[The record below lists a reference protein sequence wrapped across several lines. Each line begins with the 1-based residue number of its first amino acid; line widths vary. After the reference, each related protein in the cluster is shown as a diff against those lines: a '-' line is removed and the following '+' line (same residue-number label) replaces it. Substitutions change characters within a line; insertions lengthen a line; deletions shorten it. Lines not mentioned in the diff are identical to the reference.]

1 MNLRDIRDYLKIVV
15 AYLLIWLYLPH
26 VLVYLLRRDVR
37 VHEDLKRFRDGDVI
51 KGSLFTAF
59 MFHIHHNS
67 YFRSL
72 FYHRCGPILGA
83 LIGWYR
89 PGDKYFT
96 ISKTTK
102 IGKGCFFEHPYA
114 TILNAESIGENFFCI
129 QCTTLGNKNE
139 ARPTIGNNVTLGANI
154 IIIGDVCV
162 GNNVTIGAGSV
173 VVKDIPDN
181 CVAVGNPCKPIK
193 FIEFLK

>member
-1 MNLRDIRDYLKIVV
+1 MNLRYFRDYIRIVL
-15 AYLLIWLYLPH
+15 AYFFIWLYLPH
-26 VLVYLLRRDVR
+26 ILVFWGAKGCVIR
-37 VHEDLKRFRDGDVI
+37 EDLKKFREGDVI
-51 KGSLFTAF
+51 KGSLFTTF
-59 MFHIHHNS
+59 IFHLHHNS
-67 YFRSL
+67 YYRSL
-72 FYHRCGPILGA
+72 FYHRCGPILSA

-89 PGDKYFT
+89 PGNKYFT

-129 QCTTLGNKNE
+129 QCTTLGNKNDK
-139 ARPTIGNNVTLGANI
+139 RPTIGNNVTLGANV
-154 IIIGDVCV
+154 IIIGDVHV

-181 CVAVGNPCKPIK
+181 CVVVGNPAKPIK
-193 FIEFLK
+193 FL

>member
-1 MNLRDIRDYLKIVV
+1 MNLRNLRDILKIMT
-15 AYLLIWLYLPH
+15 AYSFIWIYLPH
-26 VLVYLLRRDVR
+26 IIVYMGGKRFVIKEDLRR
-37 VHEDLKRFRDGDVI
+37 FREGDII
-51 KGSLFTAF
+51 KGSLFTTF
-59 MFHIHHNS
+59 IFHLHHNS

-83 LIGWYR
+83 MISWYR

-114 TILNAESIGENFFCI
+114 TILNAESIGDNFFCI
-129 QCTTLGNKNE
+129 QCTTLGNKNDK
-139 ARPTIGNNVTLGANI
+139 RPTIGNNVTLGANV
-154 IIIGDVCV
+154 IIIGDVHV

-173 VVKDIPDN
+173 VVKDLPDN
-181 CVAVGNPCKPIK
+181 CIAVGNPAKPIK
-193 FIEFLK
+193 FL

>member
-26 VLVYLLRRDVR
+26 VLVYLLRRDVH

-67 YFRSL
+67 YSRSL

-154 IIIGDVCV
+154 IIIGDVRV

-193 FIEFLK
+193 FIEFQK